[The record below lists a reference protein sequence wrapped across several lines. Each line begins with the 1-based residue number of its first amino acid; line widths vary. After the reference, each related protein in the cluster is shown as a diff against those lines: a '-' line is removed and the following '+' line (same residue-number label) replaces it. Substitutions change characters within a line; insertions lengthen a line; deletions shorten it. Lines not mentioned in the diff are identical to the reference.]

1 MRYLIMCVLVFCLMP
16 QQQVHA
22 EDAYM
27 AAGSITW
34 EDSETKQTCQL
45 KMTHGE
51 KAKRYVA
58 TLTLSVDGKEEQYS
72 GEGRGSLDSGSFRL
86 ELVATENEDVEITV
100 RGKFKS
106 GVFDGKIS
114 KKEKRKT
121 IASGTMSWEASSALP
136 ELAKASKKVT
146 NYTIE
151 GTYNWSAQGDRQHT
165 VTAVFNET
173 APGKY
178 SVDFS
183 FTWGD
188 KAHVY
193 KGTAEGSLSDG
204 KLIGSVRADDQPNRQ
219 FGFNGTSV
227 KGVFSGDHHEKRGNH
242 EAGTGKITWKPKA
255 APTM

>member
-1 MRYLIMCVLVFCLMP
+1 MSKIVSCLALVCIMTTALYAEAAYL
-16 QQQVHA
+16 
-22 EDAYM
+22 
-27 AAGSITW
+27 AAGKIAWDEGESA
-34 EDSETKQTCQL
+34 QAFQL

-51 KAKRYVA
+51 KAKRFVA
-58 TLTLSVDGKEEQYS
+58 TLTIGAEASAETYS
-72 GEGRGSLDSGSFRL
+72 GEGRGSLESGSFRL
-86 ELVATENEDVEITV
+86 ELHPAENEDIEISV

-106 GVFDGKIS
+106 GVFEGKIT

-121 IASGTMSWEASSALP
+121 VASGTLSWEASSELP
-136 ELAKASKKVT
+136 ELAKQSKKVR

-183 FTWGD
+183 FTWGN

>member
-1 MRYLIMCVLVFCLMP
+1 MRHFIYGFILCLLMLSH
-16 QQQVHA
+16 VCA

-27 AAGSITW
+27 ATGNITW
-34 EDSETKQTCQL
+34 EDVEAKQSFSL
-45 KMTHGE
+45 KLTHGE

-58 TLTLSVDGKEEQYS
+58 TVTMTVDGTEEQYN

-86 ELVATENEDVEITV
+86 ELSAVENEDVEMTL

-106 GVFDGKIS
+106 GMFEGKIT

-121 IASGTMSWEASSALP
+121 IASGVASWEASTALP
-136 ELAKASKKVT
+136 ELAKTSKKVT